1 MVAVL
6 MVSAKLAT
14 LSVFKIK
21 VFWNKED
28 QVIIYAPD
36 VTSKVLSRD
45 SNYIVDMV
53 MRSKLGSIKEV
64 AITST

>member
-45 SNYIVDMV
+45 SNYIVDVV
-53 MRSKLGSIKEV
+53 MRPKFGSIKEV

>member
-45 SNYIVDMV
+45 SNCIVDVV
-53 MRSKLGSIKEV
+53 MRPKLGSIKEV